1 MKHRSHRFSIDY
13 VGADGQKR
21 GQEYCHVTVHRDGCR
36 TLRATSEI
44 FDSEVLRD
52 VVYTVDAA
60 YRPRELLVRVS
71 VQDRFVGSGWF
82 QIGETLAEG
91 ESLTAAEGRL
101 SQRLTL
107 ASPAVSFITHAVSS
121 DVWHAASIPRIADP
135 AGVVLD
141 PVLTCSPRHNGS
153 TGPILSFW
161 PLRAFYVGEE
171 AIETPAG
178 RFTTHHIRYEELSGE
193 LFLDTWCTA
202 DGDRVMVKMWY
213 PPYQS
218 SYLLTSLVHDP
229 L

>member
-13 VGADGQKR
+13 VGADGAKR
-21 GQEYCHVTVHRDGCR
+21 GQEHCHVTVHQDGSR

-52 VVYTVDAA
+52 VVYTVDAD
-60 YRPRELLVRVS
+60 YRPKELLVRVS

-82 QIGETLAEG
+82 QIGARAAEG
-91 ESLTAAEGRL
+91 ESVTAAEGRL
-101 SQRLTL
+101 SQRIPLEK
-107 ASPAVSFITHAVSS
+107 PAVSFITHAVSS
-121 DVWHAASIPRIADP
+121 DVWHAASVPRVIDP

-153 TGPILSFW
+153 TGPMLSFW
-161 PLRAFYVGEE
+161 PLRAFYLGDEE
-171 AIETPAG
+171 VETPAG
-178 RFTTHHIRYEELSGE
+178 RFMTEHVRYEELSGA
-193 LFLDTWCTA
+193 LFLDTWNTA

-218 SYLLTSLVHDP
+218 SYLLTSLTHDS
-229 L
+229 